1 MTLDFGPED
10 LVVPVASLLGANMLD
25 GTLVPA
31 ERLGPG
37 IVREVD
43 SAGNVLVHW
52 AEADAEAWMD
62 PADLQPLGR
71 DAHLV
76 SIFRLDTHDHKI
88 STRRRVVTHTG
99 LGLEHNWVVE
109 LRTQNIVR
117 AIRSDGCVWTFEWNP
132 ILERMSILHNTGFP
146 PPRTD
151 DAEALTVAELAV
163 S

>member
-25 GTLVPA
+25 GRLVFA

-37 IVREVD
+37 VVREVD
-43 SAGNVLVHW
+43 SAGNVLIHW
-52 AEADAEAWMD
+52 VEADADAWMD
-62 PADLQPLGR
+62 PADLQPLGSG
-71 DAHLV
+71 AHLV
-76 SIFRLDTHDHKI
+76 SISRLDAHDHKI
-88 STRRRVVTHTG
+88 STRHRVVTQPG
-99 LGLEHNWVVE
+99 LGLEHNWTVE
-109 LRTQNIVR
+109 LWPNRIVR
-117 AIRSDGCVWTFEWNP
+117 AIRSDGCAWTFEWNP
-132 ILERMSILHNTGFP
+132 LLERMSILHNTGFP